1 MNAQRYEVC
10 PAADLPPGARKV
22 VEAGGRSIGVFNLNG
37 QLYALKNLCP
47 HKAAPLCAGPL
58 TGLVTGDRPGALT
71 LERAGEVVR
80 CPWHGWEFD
89 IRTGRSVFSP
99 DRVRTKTY
107 PACFEKSPAA
117 PAAPEACP
125 RGAVETYAVAVE
137 AQHVVVYL

>member
-1 MNAQRYEVC
+1 
-10 PAADLPPGARKV
+10 
-22 VEAGGRSIGVFNLNG
+22 
-37 QLYALKNLCP
+37 
-47 HKAAPLCAGPL
+47 
-58 TGLVTGDRPGALT
+58 LVTGDLPGALT

-117 PAAPEACP
+117 REACS
-125 RGAVETYAVAVE
+125 RGAVETYAVEVE
-137 AQHVVVYL
+137 AQQVVVYL

>member
-10 PAADLPPGARKV
+10 PATDLPPGARKV

-58 TGLVTGDRPGALT
+58 TGLVTGDLPGALT

-117 PAAPEACP
+117 REACS
-125 RGAVETYAVAVE
+125 RGAVETYAVEVE
-137 AQHVVVYL
+137 AQQVVVYL